1 MESQATLLA
10 DTQLPG
16 KSSKI
21 IIRRQM
27 ISKSVTSISFHHN
40 EYHMENPRGFPY
52 LYLRVNVLRNLGAIR
67 FPFSN
72 LIKTA

>member
-1 MESQATLLA
+1 
-10 DTQLPG
+10 
-16 KSSKI
+16 
-21 IIRRQM
+21 
-27 ISKSVTSISFHHN
+27 
-40 EYHMENPRGFPY
+40 MENPRGFPY